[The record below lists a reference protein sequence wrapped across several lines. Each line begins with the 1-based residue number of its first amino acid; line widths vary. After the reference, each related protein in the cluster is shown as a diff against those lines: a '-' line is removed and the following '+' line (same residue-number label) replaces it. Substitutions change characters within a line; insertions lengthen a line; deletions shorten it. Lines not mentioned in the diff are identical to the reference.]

1 VLCIMIDN
9 TIYTMQ
15 CVPNLEGVIENK
27 EKYVVLQIGKRS
39 WTVKLLR
46 YYKAKNGRHLSVGW
60 SLFANES
67 GLRSGDV
74 CVFELINKKDLVFKI
89 HVL

>member
-1 VLCIMIDN
+1 
-9 TIYTMQ
+9 MQ

-39 WTVKLLR
+39 WNVKLLR
-46 YYKAKNGRHLSVGW
+46 YYEAKNGRHLSAGW
-60 SLFANES
+60 SLFASES
-67 GLRSGDV
+67 GLQSGDV
-74 CVFELINKKDLVFKI
+74 CVFELTNKQDLVFKI